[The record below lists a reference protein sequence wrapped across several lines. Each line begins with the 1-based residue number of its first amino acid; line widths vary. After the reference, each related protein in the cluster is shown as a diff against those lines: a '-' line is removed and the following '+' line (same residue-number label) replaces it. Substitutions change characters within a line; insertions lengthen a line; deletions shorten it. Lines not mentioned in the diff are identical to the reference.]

1 MKWLVIFWCVLVLT
15 QCSRE
20 GSGDLAASDDDTD
33 TDIETSG
40 DDFEEL
46 QLVPDNTITED
57 VNAGDVYYEIWKH
70 SNTEDAYEYSED
82 IENDSVLKIT
92 KDSFADIEI
101 KPKPPSVEDSFL
113 LETSQILIMMGSAL
127 ISFGVVM
134 LAFFLCR
141 QTLEEKKKKS
151 TGYLGPDPRQ
161 VTPIVKN
168 YKKVPMHTAQFL
180 LSQVETG
187 IQCGDGHVESEQT
200 HCDPL
205 IE

>member
-1 MKWLVIFWCVLVLT
+1 MKRLVIFWCVLVLAK
-15 QCSRE
+15 CSRE
-20 GSGDLAASDDDTD
+20 GSGELEASDDIDD
-33 TDIETSG
+33 ADIETSG

-46 QLVPDNTITED
+46 HLVPDNIITED

-70 SNTEDAYEYSED
+70 ANTEDAYEYSAD

-113 LETSQILIMMGSAL
+113 LESSQILIMMGSAF

-141 QTLEEKKKKS
+141 QTLEEKRKKS
-151 TGYLGPDPRQ
+151 TGYTGPDPRE

-168 YKKVPMHTAQFL
+168 YKKVPTHTAQFL
-180 LSQVETG
+180 LSQIETG
-187 IQCGDGHVESEQT
+187 VKCGDGDLESDQT
-200 HCDPL
+200 HRDPL